1 MKKYYNLFDNKVSN
15 FVNSDAL
22 EQQVEQQQITNVTH
36 DNLFRSA
43 KTNSIKTQNS
53 EDLDALKA
61 LKKKRKTQKRVKLL
75 KMLKQNLMMRL
86 KTKI

>member
-22 EQQVEQQQITNVTH
+22 EQQIEQQQITNVTH

-43 KTNSIKTQNS
+43 KINSIKTQNS
-53 EDLDALKA
+53 EDLDTLKT
-61 LKKKRKTQKRVKLL
+61 LKKKRKTQKRVNLL

>member
-1 MKKYYNLFDNKVSN
+1 M
-15 FVNSDAL
+15 
-22 EQQVEQQQITNVTH
+22 TH
-36 DNLFRSA
+36 DNLFRFA